1 MLASH
6 TSVGSLEI
14 SQRIKA
20 IVILAV
26 NEGRIIFNNTKE
38 NYYTYYLLSCFPL
51 FPCNQT
57 LSERIFFLITIFAH
71 NADESDKNF
80 VMRFLCYYLSDLYSG
95 GMMSCM

>member
-26 NEGRIIFNNTKE
+26 NEGRIIQSNPAISKPQGKWKKVRN
-38 NYYTYYLLSCFPL
+38 
-51 FPCNQT
+51 
-57 LSERIFFLITIFAH
+57 
-71 NADESDKNF
+71 
-80 VMRFLCYYLSDLYSG
+80 SG
-95 GMMSCM
+95 ASK